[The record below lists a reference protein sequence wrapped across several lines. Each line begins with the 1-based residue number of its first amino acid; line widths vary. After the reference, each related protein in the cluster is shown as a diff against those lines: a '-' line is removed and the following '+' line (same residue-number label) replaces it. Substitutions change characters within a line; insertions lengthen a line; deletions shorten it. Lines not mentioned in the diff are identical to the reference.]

1 MISSEFAIYSDA
13 GFNSTFLKAHVD
25 YLKPDF
31 ILAGAPYPKALNGEN
46 LHKSSLINSIM
57 SRLKPRRR
65 NPLYP
70 FEVFLST
77 KRPKVIVAEYG
88 VSAAHIIDN
97 CIAHNV
103 PVIVNFYGYDAFSR
117 TIMNRYADAY
127 ARVFNHASYVCAQ
140 SNSIRLKLIELGCPQ
155 SKIVVNAAPP
165 EDVFFNYD
173 APSDTQT
180 IISIGRFVDKKA
192 PYAVLLSFQ
201 LALKK
206 FPKARLIMVGDGP
219 LLFTAKNL
227 AIILGINERVEFT
240 GKVDAVQQRGF
251 MMRASIFIQHSME
264 GPDGDCEGLP
274 VAIMEASAMSMP
286 IVSTYHSGIP
296 EAVEHGVTGLLSP
309 EMDINT
315 MADNIVT
322 LLANPEMAIE
332 MGKKGRSK
340 MKSEFSMENHIG
352 CLRKMIGEASKN
364 T

>member
-1 MISSEFAIYSDA
+1 MISSDFAIYCDA
-13 GFNSTFLKAHVD
+13 GFNSTFLKAHID

-31 ILAGAPYPKALNGEN
+31 SLAGAPYPKTLNGEN
-46 LHKSSLINSIM
+46 LHRSSLINSIFR
-57 SRLKPRRR
+57 RLKPERR

-77 KRPKVIVAEYG
+77 NRPKVIIAEYG

-117 TIMNRYADAY
+117 TIVNHYVDAY

-140 SNSIRLKLIELGCPQ
+140 SNSIRQKLIELGCPE

-180 IISIGRFVDKKA
+180 LISVGRFVDKKA
-192 PYAVLLSFQ
+192 PFAILFSFQ

-206 FPKARLIMVGDGP
+206 FPNAKLIMVGDGP
-219 LLFTAKNL
+219 LLFSAKNL
-227 AIILGINERVEFT
+227 AKILGINESVVFT
-240 GKVDAVQQRGF
+240 GKVDSAQQRAF
-251 MMRASIFIQHSME
+251 MMSASIFIQHSME

-274 VAIMEASAMSMP
+274 VAIMEASAMAMP

-296 EAVEHGVTGLLSP
+296 EAVEHAVTGLLSP

-322 LLANPEMAIE
+322 LLADPRLAVE

-340 MKSEFSMENHIG
+340 MKAEFTMENHITR
-352 CLRKMIGEASKN
+352 LRKMIGEASK